1 MYDKTVDCYVTCGNL
16 RNVREQIADLEAK
29 YDMSRKV
36 SHFCIGCGMFLGA
49 LAFFIG
55 MMIARLTQ

>member
-1 MYDKTVDCYVTCGNL
+1 
-16 RNVREQIADLEAK
+16 LEAK

-36 SHFCIGCGMFLGA
+36 SRFCLGCGMFLGA

>member
-1 MYDKTVDCYVTCGNL
+1 MENKDCYVTCEKL
-16 RNVREQIADLEAK
+16 RNVQEQNDELKVK